1 MYCPKS
7 GKAQQEPESFCRS
20 CGEFLMDYSGRSYF
34 LKKLLSGSSPSTQIG
49 IGLAINLITI
59 FTSTLLLGFLNGHY
73 DAQEARTGEGAPP
86 VIYLVYLFLILI
98 SLWQI
103 LSLVVGA
110 RLRTQ
115 LNRKKGLSGA
125 GDTKVPQDV
134 ISSKATYELLPYGD
148 SNQTIPLS
156 ITEGP
161 TKILDK
167 LKR

>member
-1 MYCPKS
+1 MYCPKC
-7 GKAQQEPESFCRS
+7 GKAQQEPESYCRS

-34 LKKLLSGSSPSTQIG
+34 LTKLLGGSNPSAQIG

-59 FTSTLLLGFLNGHY
+59 FTSILLLGFLNGHY
-73 DAQEARTGEGAPP
+73 DAQKARTGEGVPP
-86 VIYLVYLFLILI
+86 VIYLVYLFLIVI

-110 RLRTQ
+110 RLRTK
-115 LNRKKGLSGA
+115 LNRKKGLSERA
-125 GDTKVPQDV
+125 EMPQGV
-134 ISSKATYELLPYGD
+134 VSSKKTNELLPYGD

-156 ITEGP
+156 VTEGP
-161 TKILDK
+161 TKILNK